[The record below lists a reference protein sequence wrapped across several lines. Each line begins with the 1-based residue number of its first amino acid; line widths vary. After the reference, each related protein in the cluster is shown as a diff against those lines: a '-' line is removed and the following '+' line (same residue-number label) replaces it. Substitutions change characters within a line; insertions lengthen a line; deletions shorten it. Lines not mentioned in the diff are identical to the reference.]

1 MLSQVKSMSVASSLP
16 STEPALSAG
25 AEGMVF
31 APGLSDFSWIRRAQ
45 AVSLEIHDYF
55 GPYFGLQV
63 T

>member
-45 AVSLEIHDYF
+45 AVSR
-55 GPYFGLQV
+55 G
-63 T
+63 